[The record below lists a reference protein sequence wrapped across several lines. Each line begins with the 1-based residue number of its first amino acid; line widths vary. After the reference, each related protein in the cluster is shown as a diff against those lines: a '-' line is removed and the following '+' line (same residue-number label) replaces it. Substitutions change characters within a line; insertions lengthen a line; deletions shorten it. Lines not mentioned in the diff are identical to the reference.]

1 MPGFL
6 GGSTSGSSGTSGE
19 ITFPKEFI
27 DPVTKLRV
35 STPQTMIDTDFEY
48 GLQPTKW
55 ETVELINNTPSFF
68 SKGGDTT
75 IPNITSITTNVGTR
89 EITVNTLLD
98 HGLSVG
104 IPINVTGTKS
114 VTADGAYIIA
124 SIPTTTSFTYLCKDN
139 QPITQSIEDL
149 YTSIITGEFFQGSQI
164 RVSDSAGITTDGTS
178 ISTLTVTTDS
188 AHGFKVDTPFYFLNL
203 NSTISQEFQAANT
216 TAKSFDSSNS
226 ATAQTFDG
234 SNTLSSINIDWSNS
248 ATVGGVTSS
257 IASVNTT
264 ADTITV
270 THTTENFVGKTIGT
284 PLYYNVVSATG
295 FFATNPRGVVF
306 IKSLVSSTSG
316 SSTFTVSDVPD
327 GTTIDLT
334 SSMAGTF
341 QLANQ
346 ARTFAGNNINLAT
359 QFQLDLVSDTAKVFD
374 GANENG
380 PVTTVSIYGSNGLI
394 QVANDAGGSVALNWS
409 VNTML
414 QYTTTGSAATGLTA
428 NNTYWIKTVT
438 VPSPAS
444 AGLVNITVS
453 ATPGGAAITTVT
465 GGSGTQKFT
474 QIGVSIDTDYFYLPN
489 NGYTV
494 GDMLKYSYPTSGAIT
509 VGGSDQAN
517 YYYVESVADTANF
530 KVSRTKGGI
539 LPNNGST
546 AAQAAPSALYLK
558 DTLGITTSGFYWIKP
573 TGYSG
578 SALFLY
584 CDMTN
589 SGGGWVLVAK
599 GRQVAD
605 DGAGWFGNNSDYN
618 VSELQ
623 NAGTLL
629 SPTVAKVN
637 GSFINY
643 LMNGTASG
651 WDNARSTNELLA
663 NRRSDCT
670 DGRGGPNDSFRLKV
684 LNQTTFT
691 WNNQFGHSTPVDN
704 PGSVV
709 TGTGFVGRY
718 TSLWKGGSLQGSVAN
733 AQMYD
738 NDFGTPGNDVGRS
751 FQWHWGQHGA
761 YHGWSAGSTYGSGFV
776 NGSEGHPIQY
786 VQAFVR

>member
-1 MPGFL
+1 
-6 GGSTSGSSGTSGE
+6 
-19 ITFPKEFI
+19 
-27 DPVTKLRV
+27 
-35 STPQTMIDTDFEY
+35 MIDTDFEY

-75 IPNITSITTNVGTR
+75 IPNITSITTNAGTR

-139 QPITQSIEDL
+139 QLTTISIEDL

-164 RVSDSAGITTDGTS
+164 RVADSAGITTDGAS
-178 ISTLTVTTDS
+178 VSTLTVTTDS

-203 NSTISQEFQAANT
+203 NSTISQEFQASNA

-234 SNTLSSINIDWSNS
+234 SNTLSTINVDWSNS

-257 IASVNTT
+257 VASVNTT
-264 ADTITV
+264 TDTITV
-270 THTTENFVGKTIGT
+270 THTTENFIGRPIGT
-284 PLYYNVVSATG
+284 PLYYNVTAPAG
-295 FFATNPRGVVF
+295 YFNTNPRGVVF
-306 IKSLVSSTSG
+306 LKTLSASTSG
-316 SSTFTVSDVPD
+316 SSTFTVSDTPD
-327 GTTIDLT
+327 GTVIDLVT
-334 SSMAGTF
+334 SMAGTF

-346 ARTFAGNNINLAT
+346 ARTFAGNNINLTT
-359 QFQLDLVSDTAKVFD
+359 QFQLDLVSDTPKVFD

-380 PVTTVSIYGSNGLI
+380 PVTTVSIYGGGGLI
-394 QVANDAGGSVALNWS
+394 QVANDAGGTVALNWTPN
-409 VNTML
+409 VML
-414 QYTTTGSAATGLTA
+414 QYTTTGSAATGLT
-428 NNTYWIKTVT
+428 NNATYWIKTVT
-438 VPSPAS
+438 VPSVSS
-444 AGLVNITVS
+444 AGLVNITVT

-474 QIGVSIDTDYFYLPN
+474 QIGVSVDKDYFYVPN
-489 NGYTV
+489 NGYVV
-494 GDMLKYSYPTSGAIT
+494 GDMLKYSAPVGGAIT
-509 VGGSDQAN
+509 VGGADQAN
-517 YYYVESVADTANF
+517 YYYVEAVADTANF
-530 KVSRTKGGI
+530 LLSRTKGGL
-539 LPNNGST
+539 LPTNGAT
-546 AAQAAPSALYLK
+546 QAQAAPSARYLRN
-558 DTLGITTSGFYWIKP
+558 DLGITTSGFYWIKP

-584 CDMTN
+584 CDLTN
-589 SGGGWVLVAK
+589 DGGGWVLVGK
-599 GRQVAD
+599 GRAINN
-605 DGAGWFGNNSDYN
+605 DGAGWFGDNADFN

-629 SPTVAKVN
+629 SATVAKVN

-670 DGRGGPNDSFRLKV
+670 DGRGGPNDSWRLKV

-691 WNNQFGHSTPVDN
+691 WNNQFGHSTPIDN
-704 PGSVV
+704 PCSVV
-709 TGTGFVGRY
+709 TGSGFIGRY
-718 TSLWKGGSLQGSVAN
+718 TGLWKGGSLQGSVAN

-761 YHGWSAGSTYGSGFV
+761 WHGWSAGSTYPSGFV